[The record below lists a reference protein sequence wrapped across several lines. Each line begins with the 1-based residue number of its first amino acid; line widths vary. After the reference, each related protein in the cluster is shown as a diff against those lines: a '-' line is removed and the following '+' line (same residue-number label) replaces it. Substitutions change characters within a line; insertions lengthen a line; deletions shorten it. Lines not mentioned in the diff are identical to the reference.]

1 MKRIGIIIMMISAIC
16 CVGLLAQGRQ
26 ASDEQIGEKGVVMI
40 VMHFNE
46 EELLIHL
53 FDNPTSR
60 NLVRMLPLTLT
71 FKDYASTEKVAY
83 LAEEL
88 STENAPDGYEPTAG
102 DLTLYAPWGN
112 LALFYRD
119 FSYSRG
125 LIPIGTIEV
134 GSEKLLKMKED
145 FTAILDVQD

>member
-1 MKRIGIIIMMISAIC
+1 MKRIGIIIMMISALFSL
-16 CVGLLAQGRQ
+16 GLLAQGAQ
-26 ASDEQIGEKGVVMI
+26 GKEEQMEEGDAKMI
-40 VMHFNE
+40 VMRFNG

-71 FKDYASTEKVAY
+71 FKDYASTEKIAY

-88 STENAPDGYEPTAG
+88 SKENAPDGYEPTAG

-125 LIPIGTIEV
+125 LIPIGNIEV
-134 GSEKLLKMKED
+134 GSDKLLNMKED
-145 FTAILDVQD
+145 FTAVLDVQD